1 VNLELNMPQQ
11 TLHDLLEAL
20 HAKLHERQHSTA
32 EDRGLIQEVMSDLN
46 RLLRSDATPP
56 TASHTSGLAA
66 QVVRLEAA
74 HPDLVPIIRRIVDML
89 GKAGV

>member
-1 VNLELNMPQQ
+1 MPQQ

-20 HAKLHERQHSTA
+20 HAKLHDRQQSSA

-46 RLLRSDATPP
+46 RLLRSNSAPP
-56 TASHTSGLAA
+56 SASHTHGLAA

-74 HPDLVPIIRRIVDML
+74 HPDLVPIIRQIVETL
-89 GKAGV
+89 GQAGV